1 MKSNHYS
8 STHPA
13 INSELDELLHPA
25 HAFKHP
31 RDVVHRDLTVNEK
44 RAVLASWASDAC
56 AVEAVPALRRPPDTG
71 QIVSVDEILAALR
84 ALDRLAQTPE
94 AAWRAGASCSRGFA
108 AECASQAPGTISRG
122 DPARARPGIDPHF
135 VMRECAPAAR

>member
-8 STHPA
+8 STYPA

-25 HAFKHP
+25 RAFKHP
-31 RDVVHRDLTVNEK
+31 RDVVHDRDLTVNEK
-44 RAVLASWASDAC
+44 RAILASWASDAC

-94 AAWRAGASCSRGFA
+94 AAWARRRELLSGF
-108 AECASQAPGTISRG
+108 R
-122 DPARARPGIDPHF
+122 RR
-135 VMRECAPAAR
+135 MREPGSGSDLAR